1 MKKENTIEE
10 KQNVV
15 VFVYRKK
22 VFFFLNISTTKT
34 TYIQID
40 IEKHTHTHTMEKIYN
55 RLMRKK
61 ATLS

>member
-40 IEKHTHTHTMEKIYN
+40 IEKHTHTMEKIYN

>member
-22 VFFFLNISTTKT
+22 VFFSEYLDDKNHLHTNRHRKTHAHDGENI
-34 TYIQID
+34 Q
-40 IEKHTHTHTMEKIYN
+40 
-55 RLMRKK
+55 
-61 ATLS
+61 

>member
-22 VFFFLNISTTKT
+22 VFFF
-34 TYIQID
+34 
-40 IEKHTHTHTMEKIYN
+40 
-55 RLMRKK
+55 
-61 ATLS
+61 